1 MPPNE
6 EQATEMEVLQ
16 SIYGSDDNF
25 KVMSDTRIQYKFGAD
40 TTKSFVLEIEWPSDY
55 PTVAPKINMD
65 VFYNSH
71 IDDSV
76 RQEIR
81 NKVMEVAKE
90 NEGMAVSFTL
100 IDYVSSNFDELTA
113 HWSVCTPNEEI
124 VKVEERRKDEPMT
137 KAAKRRMWDRN
148 EGTGKERGWDWVDIL
163 KHLAQT

>member
-1 MPPNE
+1 MAPNE
-6 EQATEMEVLQ
+6 DQVTEMEVLK
-16 SIYGSDDNF
+16 SIYDSDENF

-40 TTKSFVLEIEWPSDY
+40 TSKSFVMEVEWPPEY
-55 PTVAPKINMD
+55 PEVPPRINMD

-71 IDDSV
+71 IGDNV

-81 NKVMEVAKE
+81 NKVLEVAKE

-113 HWSVCTPNEEI
+113 NWDVLPPSEE
-124 VKVEERRKDEPMT
+124 VAKVEERPKDEPMT
-137 KAAKRRMWDRN
+137 KAAKRRMWNRN